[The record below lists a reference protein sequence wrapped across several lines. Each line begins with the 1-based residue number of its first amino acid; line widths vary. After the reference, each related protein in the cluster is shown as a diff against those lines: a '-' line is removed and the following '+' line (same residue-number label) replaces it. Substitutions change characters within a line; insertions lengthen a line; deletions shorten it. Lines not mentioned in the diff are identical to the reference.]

1 MQVRKDRWDIKDE
14 KSGLMRRVMKMEKC
28 VMTSGGLI
36 WKMRRL
42 MIELVTEQGG
52 EMRGGAGR

>member
-1 MQVRKDRWDIKDE
+1 MQVRKDQWDIKDE

-28 VMTSGGLI
+28 VMTSRGLI

-42 MIELVTEQGG
+42 MIELVTEQDG
-52 EMRGGAGR
+52 EMRGEAGR

>member
-1 MQVRKDRWDIKDE
+1 
-14 KSGLMRRVMKMEKC
+14 MKMEKC

>member
-1 MQVRKDRWDIKDE
+1 
-14 KSGLMRRVMKMEKC
+14 MRRVTKVEKC
-28 VMTSGGLI
+28 VMTSRGLI

-42 MIELVTEQGG
+42 KIQLVTEQGG